1 MATKIFWNKAEI
13 AALRESLET
22 QFFNEPLLRKD
33 VALSRAQNVL
43 EVSRRRKLH
52 ASAIYRYR
60 GMVEEARLAAAER
73 RRSVAKTPAPEPQA
87 PPAPAPAPVAPP
99 DLLRAILDPILEA
112 LVEKIVRRL
121 VVQVADAA
129 PAAALRLKHNPEPAP
144 QHRAPRI
151 GVLVIGLLPS
161 QANTVIDVF
170 PNLELTCLTSEEALK
185 REPLRRAYTIL
196 MTKFISHS
204 VQDRYRKA
212 QNLRLCNGGV
222 SELTEMLV
230 KIQ

>member
-22 QFFNEPLLRKD
+22 QFFNEPLLRKE

-52 ASAIYRYR
+52 QSAIYRYR
-60 GMVEEARLAAAER
+60 GMVEEARLAAAAR
-73 RRSVAKTPAPEPQA
+73 RKTLSSAPPAPQA
-87 PPAPAPAPVAPP
+87 PPVPAPAPVAPP

-212 QNLRLCNGGV
+212 QNLQLCNGGV

>member
-13 AALRESLET
+13 AALRERLENE
-22 QFFNEPLLRKD
+22 FMHEPLMRREL
-33 VALSRAQNVL
+33 ALQKAQNVL
-43 EVSRRRKLH
+43 EVDRRRKLH
-52 ASAIYRYR
+52 PSAVYRYR
-60 GMVEEARLAAAER
+60 KMVEEARAAAAAR
-73 RRSVAKTPAPEPQA
+73 RKTPSPAPIAPQA
-87 PPAPAPAPVAPP
+87 PPTPTPAPVASP
-99 DLLRAILDPILEA
+99 DLLRAVLDPIFDV

-121 VVQVADAA
+121 VVEIADAA
-129 PAAALRLKHNPEPAP
+129 PAVVRVKHNPEPP
-144 QHRAPRI
+144 QTQRAPRV

-161 QANTVIDVF
+161 QMAVIDGVF

-185 REPLRRAYTIL
+185 RDPLRRAHTVL

-212 QNLRLCNGGV
+212 QNLHLCNGGV
-222 SELTEMLV
+222 SELTEILA

>member
-33 VALSRAQNVL
+33 VALSRAQNAL

-60 GMVEEARLAAAER
+60 GMVEEARLAAAAR
-73 RRSVAKTPAPEPQA
+73 RKTPSSAPPAPQA

-129 PAAALRLKHNPEPAP
+129 PAATLRIKHNPEPAP

-212 QNLRLCNGGV
+212 QNLQLCNGGV